1 MKKVSTAV
9 IAALAVMA
17 VGPVAYAGPG
27 GMDALV
33 RVFHGSPDTPPVDV
47 VVNNN
52 FATPAFEDVA
62 FRDFTPYAMLPEA
75 MYNFKV
81 VVANTMMD
89 PAPIDADVAV
99 AGGTAYTIA
108 AAGELANIQPVVFQ
122 DDNTIEP
129 GMARARLL
137 HLSPNAPAVNVVV
150 ANGGPTIF
158 SNVSFTEASGYES
171 IMPGT
176 YDLEVRLASNDA
188 LALSL
193 PGVTLDGS
201 TVYSIAAVGLVGS
214 DDTPLGVELSVDA
227 IPEPGT
233 VSLLAAGAL
242 LALRRRRTA

>member
-9 IAALAVMA
+9 LTALAVMA
-17 VGPVAYAGPG
+17 VNTVAYAGPG

-52 FATPAFEDVA
+52 FAMPAFEDVTY
-62 FRDFTPYAMLPEA
+62 RDFTAYAALPEA

-89 PAPIDADVAV
+89 PAPIDADVSV

-122 DDNTIEP
+122 DDNTILP

-150 ANGGPTIF
+150 AGGGPTIF
-158 SNVSFTEASGYES
+158 SDVSFTESSGYAN

-193 PGVTLDGS
+193 PNVTLDGS

-214 DDTPLGVELSVDA
+214 GETPLDVELSVDA

-233 VSLLAAGAL
+233 LSLLAVGAL
-242 LALRRRRTA
+242 SALRRRRPA